1 MPDRRLAL
9 APRLAAAG
17 LPPPTTATLATLRD
31 VVDEGVLGASN
42 HVALA
47 LPLIARIAADGDDP
61 RVAFC
66 AAAATAR
73 FVAETRGA
81 AAPIVANA
89 LDWMLAGIAEAP
101 ASARAALLADRAS
114 AWSRGADSRRKALV
128 ARAVEALAGI
138 AAPLTFDYSSTVA
151 DIVAALAGRGQLRLV
166 VVPESRAVDGG
177 RRYVEAF
184 KALGI
189 RLRVT
194 PDAAIDHAVGLSD
207 CMLIGAE
214 SVSADGGVV
223 NTIGSAPFARA
234 AVAAGRPVYGCA
246 DLFKVG
252 DTAARDWPAAPL
264 QAYPFLPGA
273 EVEVDTCAPELE
285 MVSPLL
291 VAALLTE
298 HGPLVPSV
306 VAEVARAA
314 RVRHDTGR

>member
-1 MPDRRLAL
+1 
-9 APRLAAAG
+9 
-17 LPPPTTATLATLRD
+17 
-31 VVDEGVLGASN
+31 
-42 HVALA
+42 
-47 LPLIARIAADGDDP
+47 
-61 RVAFC
+61 
-66 AAAATAR
+66 
-73 FVAETRGA
+73 
-81 AAPIVANA
+81 
-89 LDWMLAGIAEAP
+89 MLAGIAEAP
-101 ASARAALLADRAS
+101 ASARAGLLADRAS

-189 RLRVT
+189 PLRVT

-252 DTAARDWPAAPL
+252 DTAARDWPARATASLPVPSRCRSGSRH
-264 QAYPFLPGA
+264 QRAGARDGFPFARRRPPHRARASGPQRGGRGRSCRPGA
-273 EVEVDTCAPELE
+273 P
-285 MVSPLL
+285 
-291 VAALLTE
+291 
-298 HGPLVPSV
+298 
-306 VAEVARAA
+306 
-314 RVRHDTGR
+314 